1 MHPDGLREPAVNS
14 IEMAGT
20 AFSAVRSNRSRSM
33 LTSLG
38 VTIGVA
44 AVVSLVGL
52 ATGVGD
58 YVEDRFES
66 TLDANVFRVGRT
78 GGGFLDAESM
88 AESARR
94 PDITEEQAR
103 ALAGMMVT
111 DSVFSWSAGTT
122 ATVSSRGLSVEDV
135 AVNGVSPSWFDLSS
149 LEMGNGRIFS
159 EAEDSTRAR
168 VCVIGADIAG
178 DLFPDGVVTGAAVS
192 ISGSRFLVVGST
204 AARGSVFGRSRDSF
218 VIVPFS
224 TYEGLFTDLGPDVE
238 ISILPR
244 SQTPVEACTA
254 EATEAFRLV
263 RGLPD
268 GEEDDF
274 SITSQAG
281 VQETMDETLAVVA
294 CITVGIAAI
303 SLLVGG
309 IGIMN
314 IMLVTVVERTREI
327 GTRRALG
334 ATRTDIVRQFLLEA
348 VIISLIGGTA
358 GLAAGSILI
367 LAARAAT
374 PVPASL
380 SGFTALAAVG
390 FSTVVGVAS
399 GLLPAVRA
407 ARIDPVEALRHE

>member
-1 MHPDGLREPAVNS
+1 MPPACRVDAAMNS

-52 ATGVGD
+52 ATGMGD
-58 YVEDRFES
+58 YVEERFES
-66 TLDANVFRVGRT
+66 ALDASVFRIGRT
-78 GGGFLDAESM
+78 GGGLRDAGAM

-94 PDITEEQAR
+94 PDVTEAQAM

-111 DSVFSWSAGTT
+111 DSVVSWSAGTT
-122 ATVSSRGLSVEDV
+122 ATVSSRGMSVEEV
-135 AVNGVSPSWFDLSS
+135 TLNGVSPSWLGLSS
-149 LEMGNGRIFS
+149 LDIENGRVFT
-159 EAEDSTRAR
+159 EAEDSVRAR
-168 VCVIGADIAG
+168 VCVIGADIVAEI
-178 DLFPDGVVTGAAVS
+178 FPEGLVEGSAISVS
-192 ISGSRFLVVGST
+192 GNRFMVVGST

-224 TYEGLFTDLGPDVE
+224 TYEGLFTNLGPDVE
-238 ISILPR
+238 IAILPA
-244 SQTPVEACTA
+244 SGTSVEAASA
-254 EATEAFRLV
+254 EAAGVFRV
-263 RGLPD
+263 IRGLSD
-268 GEEDDF
+268 GDDDDF
-274 SITSQAG
+274 SITSQTG
-281 VQETMDETLAVVA
+281 VRESMDETLTVIA

-314 IMLVTVVERTREI
+314 IMFVTVVERTREI

-334 ATRTDIVRQFLLEA
+334 ATRTDIVRQFLVEA
-348 VIISLIGGTA
+348 VIISLFGGMA
-358 GLAAGSILI
+358 GLAAGSMLI

-380 SGFTALAAVG
+380 TGFTALAAVG
-390 FSTVVGVAS
+390 FSTAVGVVS
-399 GLLPAVRA
+399 GLVPALRA